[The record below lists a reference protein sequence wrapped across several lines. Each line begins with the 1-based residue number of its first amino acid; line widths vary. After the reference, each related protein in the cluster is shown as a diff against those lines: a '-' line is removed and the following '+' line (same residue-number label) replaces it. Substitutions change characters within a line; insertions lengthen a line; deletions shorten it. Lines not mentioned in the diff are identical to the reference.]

1 MTNLIAVV
9 FFYYGYHPEDGRVTD
24 SNMLK
29 TLQQKYIIQLKCI
42 CWLLIYFIHLINA
55 WKINISN
62 VYNPIVRCLQG
73 SLIILLHSETT
84 NVCEDQE

>member
-55 WKINISN
+55 RKVSQVFFN
-62 VYNPIVRCLQG
+62 YNPLG
-73 SLIILLHSETT
+73 SRITRRPKKTDGGILYR
-84 NVCEDQE
+84 